1 MLRVEVAD
9 GLVSYVG
16 GGEGSDLGADPGGV
30 VGPAGVS
37 PGGPGLGIGPV
48 VSGEHW
54 RGASAGASSGTWSG
68 GAGRAGGDL
77 RGVGRGAVV
86 AVDRGSGAGGARARG
101 SGGGGGR
108 WGGAGSDQG

>member
-9 GLVSYVG
+9 GLVSYGG

-54 RGASAGASSGTWSG
+54 RGASGSGDRTRTPTDSCASTSPS
-68 GAGRAGGDL
+68 GRASPATAKTTSTPSPGSSTAGL
-77 RGVGRGAVV
+77 
-86 AVDRGSGAGGARARG
+86 DRP
-101 SGGGGGR
+101 
-108 WGGAGSDQG
+108 